1 MISQAIKKETSKSN
15 TSLLPKKIA
24 IYIRVS
30 TPKQD
35 SNNSKDNQLDSIFS
49 LIKSNGWNDVPYEIY
64 DDTYSA
70 SLGPKLS
77 ILNSSDETFENVN
90 PSIFLREGIR
100 KLFYDA
106 SLNKFDKLIVYSH
119 DRLSRDAYE
128 SLLIKHTLN
137 KHNIEIIYS
146 RPGEQIN
153 SENDSINT
161 FLENLLSNLSAL
173 ESNIIGGRTFNG
185 NRGNI
190 INNLWAGGPPPYGY
204 NLSPIPANRRK
215 SKLVINPPEARI
227 VKKIFELYIIGYSPK
242 NIVDYIKTEYKHNND
257 RLWTIN
263 SIKSI
268 LSNPIYTGVITWN
281 KKGGRR
287 NPRKKDSSEYAYSK
301 FDSNIQLIDK
311 SIWLKT
317 QELKKLQNKNP
328 KFLSTAFLL
337 KGLIICGE
345 CGNTFKTK
353 NHGNSTGYV
362 YYCRHI
368 SNNEHNNISP
378 ITIKAS
384 TIHNII
390 FNELR
395 NLMSSLTDINTNI
408 DDLYNSYLN
417 KTQERKYSLETEKS
431 KLINDIADIEKT
443 IGNASAELINL
454 TENPLANSD
463 DKTAYDKYLY
473 LLLTIEEFITYLN
486 LMKNQMSENLE
497 TINVKLLYN
506 IVPKKDFREYLLNS
520 LTSLETFLC
529 EENTDVKNRCL
540 RLLFITIIDHIK
552 IYTDSSIEISF
563 K

>member
-1 MISQAIKKETSKSN
+1 M
-15 TSLLPKKIA
+15 
-24 IYIRVS
+24 
-30 TPKQD
+30 
-35 SNNSKDNQLDSIFS
+35 
-49 LIKSNGWNDVPYEIY
+49 IKSNGWNDVPYEIY

-317 QELKKLQNKNP
+317 QELKKLQSKNP

-368 SNNEHNNISP
+368 SNNEHNTISP

-443 IGNASAELINL
+443 MENASAELINL

-486 LMKNQMSENLE
+486 LMKNQMSERLE

-506 IVPKKDFREYLLNS
+506 IVPKKDFREYLINS

>member
-24 IYIRVS
+24 IYTRVS
-30 TPKQD
+30 TTKQD
-35 SNNSKDNQLDSIFS
+35 SNNSRDNQLDSIFS
-49 LIKSNGWNDVPYEIY
+49 LIKSNGWSSVPYEIY
-64 DDTYSA
+64 RDTYSA
-70 SLGPKLS
+70 SLAPKLS

-368 SNNEHNNISP
+368 SNNEHNTISP

-390 FNELR
+390 FNELK
-395 NLMSSLTDINTNI
+395 NLMSSLADINTNV
-408 DDLYNSYLN
+408 DDLYNSYFN

-443 IGNASAELINL
+443 MENASAELINL

-486 LMKNQMSENLE
+486 LMKNQMSERLE

-506 IVPKKDFREYLLNS
+506 IVPKKDFREYLINS